1 MGSYVH
7 MNVYAYRSQQRAS
20 DPGGEVTGGCEQPG
34 MRCWE
39 PNSAS
44 LQEQHMFIIS
54 ESSF

>member
-1 MGSYVH
+1 MY
-7 MNVYAYRSQQRAS
+7 MPIEAS
-20 DPGGEVTGGCEQPG
+20 RGHQIPGGEVTGGCEQPG